1 MKILAIES
9 SHDDTSISLY
19 ENKTIIKE
27 ITISQTEFHKKFG
40 GTIPEYA
47 ARGHAMNILK
57 IYNNLSIGFSID
69 DIDHI
74 AYTKTPGL
82 IGSLHVGRVFAYAL
96 GFALD
101 KPVISVNHMH
111 GHIFASAFDNE
122 IIFPAIALI
131 VSGGHTQ
138 LWKLSGYKP
147 SQIEIIGQTK
157 DDAVGEVFD
166 KVARKLNIGFPGG
179 PVIDKYAK
187 EGTNL
192 LPFDIKDD
200 GTYNMSFSG
209 IKTKIINYISNEK
222 QRGNDINIADV
233 CFSFQTSI
241 FEPLISKSKRAI
253 EEFKPAS
260 FILGGGVSANSELRK
275 MVAEIH
281 HNALIP
287 SLKYTTDNAS
297 MIAITSEL
305 QLLDI

>member
-19 ENKTIIKE
+19 ENKKIIKE

-47 ARGHAMNILK
+47 ARGHATNILG
-57 IYNNLSIGFSID
+57 IYNDLASEFKID

-74 AYTKTPGL
+74 AYTKNPGL
-82 IGSLHVGRVFAYAL
+82 IGSLHVGRIFAYAL

-101 KPVISVNHMH
+101 KKVISVNHMH

-122 IIFPAIALI
+122 IVFPAIALI

-138 LWKLSGYKP
+138 LWKLTGYKP
-147 SQIEIIGQTK
+147 DEIEIIGQTK

-166 KVARKLNIGFPGG
+166 KVARKLGIGFPGG
-179 PVIDKYAK
+179 PVIDKYANDGK
-187 EGTNL
+187 EV

-200 GTYNMSFSG
+200 GTYDMSFSG
-209 IKTKIINYISNEK
+209 IKTKVINYISNEK

-233 CFSFQTSI
+233 CSSFQDSI
-241 FEPLISKSKRAI
+241 FKPLISKSKRAI

-260 FILGGGVSANSELRK
+260 FILGGGVSANSQLRR
-275 MVAEIH
+275 MVSEIH
-281 HNALIP
+281 DNALIP

-297 MIAITSEL
+297 MIAIASEL